1 MNMGEK
7 KPCDA
12 TSADDCY
19 IHLPPFDLAAALG
32 FLRYLREDDD
42 AEAQRD
48 TFAYLQQAM
57 PEVFQ

>member
-1 MNMGEK
+1 MDVSK
-7 KPCDA
+7 SCDA

-19 IHLPPFDLAAALG
+19 IHLPPFDLAAALE

-42 AEAQRD
+42 AEAQRE